1 MHAMMKQAAGNQMT
15 RRSLIA
21 LAGAA
26 LPALGGT
33 SRKISREDDHFL
45 DDLSRRTFQYFWEY
59 TDPDTGMTRGRAKAD
74 GVPYDPNRR
83 DIGSI
88 AVTGFGLAAL
98 CIGAERGWVKQDEAG
113 TRVRNALPFF
123 ADHAPQEHGWFFH
136 WMNVKTGERTGV
148 LQNSE
153 KKSELSS

>member
-1 MHAMMKQAAGNQMT
+1 MDAMMKQAVGNKMT

-21 LAGAA
+21 LCGAA
-26 LPALGGT
+26 VPALGAT
-33 SRKISREDDHFL
+33 SRKISPEDDRFL

-88 AVTGFGLAAL
+88 AVTAFGPPAL
-98 CIGAERGWVKQDEAG
+98 R
-113 TRVRNALPFF
+113 
-123 ADHAPQEHGWFFH
+123 
-136 WMNVKTGERTGV
+136 
-148 LQNSE
+148 
-153 KKSELSS
+153 